1 VYNTSRKDLLTGI
14 TINGDSQS
22 FTYNSIGL
30 PTVYRGKNL
39 TWNVRNLLGK
49 YDTTSFTYDA
59 TGMRLTKNNITY
71 EYFGNNL
78 IKETRGT
85 DVIEY
90 VDGTSGKIGFVYNSV
105 PYYYIRN
112 VLGVVK
118 GILEANGTVIDNC
131 FALNEC
137 LGY

>member
-1 VYNTSRKDLLTGI
+1 MYNTGRRDQLTGI
-14 TINGDSQS
+14 AINGDSQS

-39 TWNVRNLLGK
+39 TWNQRNLLGRF
-49 YDTTSFTYDA
+49 DGNTFTYDA
-59 TGMRLTKNNITY
+59 TGMRLTKNGITY

-90 VDGTSGKIGFVYNSV
+90 IDGTSGKLGFGVYWFV
-105 PYYYIRN
+105 FR
-112 VLGVVK
+112 K
-118 GILEANGTVIDNC
+118 KK
-131 FALNEC
+131 
-137 LGY
+137 